1 MTEIVLTAYSGSILG
16 PISKVLGLIM
26 DALYVFM
33 QNVFGIESAALAI
46 VLLTVVIYMAMLPLT
61 YQQQKFAKL
70 NKSMAPEL
78 KKIQEKYKGR
88 NDQEATMLMNQET
101 QLVYK
106 KYGVSPTGSC
116 VQLIIQ
122 MPILFALYRVFYNIP
137 AYIGTTRNT
146 YAGLA
151 NEVIATTGY
160 QDKLVELMTEY
171 KIITGSGVNV
181 NNFMDKVGGAE
192 GEALTNYV
200 IDVLYKLPT
209 NAWASLSNVFPDA
222 SASISETWSHIQPGR
237 QH

>member
-122 MPILFALYRVFYNIP
+122 MPIL
-137 AYIGTTRNT
+137 
-146 YAGLA
+146 
-151 NEVIATTGY
+151 
-160 QDKLVELMTEY
+160 
-171 KIITGSGVNV
+171 
-181 NNFMDKVGGAE
+181 
-192 GEALTNYV
+192 
-200 IDVLYKLPT
+200 
-209 NAWASLSNVFPDA
+209 
-222 SASISETWSHIQPGR
+222 
-237 QH
+237 